1 MAALSDCEPM
11 TTSIPFLDLTAPDF
25 STRSGD
31 VLAAREASW
40 CARTPFG
47 FAILR
52 HREAGRLLRDRRF
65 RQGSHAW
72 PDTIGLSGSFAEF
85 WKRSVISL
93 EGEEHAALRKLAQT
107 ALAEE
112 HIRALAPEFKSTAE
126 ELCDALRNAGPF
138 DVIDSFTE
146 PFAGRAITS
155 LLGLPAED
163 AASLAADATC
173 LGLAM
178 GPRAREYETEF
189 NAAVDRL
196 TVLAERLIYDPP
208 QNSFVHR
215 LLKEGDATRQA
226 LIDLT
231 VIAIFGGVDTTR
243 AQLAFAA
250 HLFARHPDQWA
261 WLRDHPDAVPAA
273 IDEVI
278 RTRPTTTWATREA
291 LEDVTLD
298 DVTIAAGETLHIL
311 VHASATDPAI
321 GHDGSF
327 DIRVRR
333 KPHFG
338 FGGGAHHCLGHL
350 VARTDMAAAL
360 QVWLQNWRSIELAA
374 EPVFLP
380 DSGNT
385 SPLQMMIL
393 PDWVS

>member
-1 MAALSDCEPM
+1 
-11 TTSIPFLDLTAPDF
+11 
-25 STRSGD
+25 
-31 VLAAREASW
+31 
-40 CARTPFG
+40 
-47 FAILR
+47 
-52 HREAGRLLRDRRF
+52 
-65 RQGSHAW
+65 
-72 PDTIGLSGSFAEF
+72 
-85 WKRSVISL
+85 
-93 EGEEHAALRKLAQT
+93 
-107 ALAEE
+107 
-112 HIRALAPEFKSTAE
+112 
-126 ELCDALRNAGPF
+126 
-138 DVIDSFTE
+138 
-146 PFAGRAITS
+146 
-155 LLGLPAED
+155 
-163 AASLAADATC
+163 
-173 LGLAM
+173 M

-196 TVLAERLIYDPP
+196 TVLAERLIDNPP

-215 LLKEGDATRQA
+215 LLKEGDTTRQA

-250 HLFARHPDQWA
+250 HLFALHPDQWT

-321 GHDGSF
+321 GHDGNF
-327 DIRVRR
+327 DIRARR

-360 QVWLQNWRSIELAA
+360 QVWLRNWRSIELA
-374 EPVFLP
+374 EDPVFLP

-385 SPLQMMIL
+385 SPLQMVIS
-393 PDWVS
+393 PAWVA